1 MSGVRRQPKR
11 LFIIAIF
18 VCIFLIMLGLYRSM
32 MPRLGA
38 EQSCDTSSDGE
49 SIAINGHIMWIKVL
63 NRESKATPIYVLG
76 GGPGFST
83 NYLEKSLRFLAKDH
97 PVIFLMVDAVGAQNI
112 QPIFQIVPFKIMQ
125 KIWKFCALV

>member
-49 SIAINGHIMWIKVL
+49 SIA
-63 NRESKATPIYVLG
+63 
-76 GGPGFST
+76 
-83 NYLEKSLRFLAKDH
+83 
-97 PVIFLMVDAVGAQNI
+97 
-112 QPIFQIVPFKIMQ
+112 
-125 KIWKFCALV
+125 